1 MLGVCL
7 GHQAIAQV
15 FGAKIIS
22 APTIKHGKTAQVN
35 HCTGQLFKGVTHPFK
50 ATRYHSLIIEPE
62 TLSDNFKV
70 TAWCDQQMTV
80 SSNVTFLQSNQ
91 IEIMAIEDENQHIYG
106 VQFHPESLL
115 TEFGHDILRNF
126 LRVTTI

>member
-1 MLGVCL
+1 M
-7 GHQAIAQV
+7 
-15 FGAKIIS
+15 
-22 APTIKHGKTAQVN
+22 
-35 HCTGQLFKGVTHPFK
+35 
-50 ATRYHSLIIEPE
+50 
-62 TLSDNFKV
+62 

-126 LRVTTI
+126 LRVTTM